1 MVETAVRMIP
11 ISLLLAGLAP
21 PAAAQGLPAATAPVL
36 LGAKTALDGCLG
48 IQAHQGTYYP
58 ADLGQSALSLLQTC
72 PDQVNRYRIACNNV
86 GIPDGQCETQ
96 LAVISEHAL
105 DQAGL

>member
-1 MVETAVRMIP
+1 MRMIP
-11 ISLLLAGLAP
+11 ISLLLAGLAL

-36 LGAKTALDGCLG
+36 LGAKTALDGLG

>member
-11 ISLLLAGLAP
+11 ISLLLAGLAL
-21 PAAAQGLPAATAPVL
+21 PAAA
-36 LGAKTALDGCLG
+36 
-48 IQAHQGTYYP
+48 QAHQGTYYP